1 MTKPYHLYVV
11 EDDAA
16 LRDMLATYLE
26 KQGLVVTAMA
36 TAEDMLRRIHR
47 LRPDLIV
54 LDVTLPGLSG
64 LQACQRLRAEG
75 DTVPVILLTAR
86 VEEVDRVLGLEMGAD
101 DYLGKPFSA
110 RELLARIHAVLRR
123 TALLPGAPQT
133 HLPEVVIGDW
143 RFSPA
148 TRSLEHRETGA
159 LRVLGSVEYA
169 LLAEMVAHPG
179 VPISRERLLRASHE
193 RGDEVLP
200 RTVDVT
206 VMRLRKL
213 LEPDPAVP
221 RHLQTV
227 RGHGYMFVPASGPTA
242 TGAVAPALVRGDVGK
257 AATVA

>member
-11 EDDAA
+11 EDDPA
-16 LRDMLATYLE
+16 LRDMLCAYLE
-26 KQGLVVTAMA
+26 KQGLAVTGMA
-36 TAEDMLRRIHR
+36 QAEDMLRRIHR

-64 LQACQRLRAEG
+64 LQACQKLRAEG
-75 DTVPVILLTAR
+75 DNVPVILLTAR
-86 VEEVDRVLGLEMGAD
+86 TEEVDRVLGLEMGAD

-123 TALLPGAPQT
+123 SSVLPGAPQT
-133 HLPEVVIGDW
+133 HLAEVVIGDH

-148 TRSLEHRETGA
+148 TRSLVHRETGA

-169 LLAEMVAHPG
+169 LLAELVAHPG
-179 VPISRERLLRASHE
+179 VPMSRERLLSASHA

-206 VMRLRKL
+206 VMRLRRVV
-213 LEPDPAVP
+213 EPDPGAP

-227 RGHGYMFVPASGPTA
+227 RGHGYMFVPAAPPVRVPTA
-242 TGAVAPALVRGDVGK
+242 VPPVQVAVAP
-257 AATVA
+257 